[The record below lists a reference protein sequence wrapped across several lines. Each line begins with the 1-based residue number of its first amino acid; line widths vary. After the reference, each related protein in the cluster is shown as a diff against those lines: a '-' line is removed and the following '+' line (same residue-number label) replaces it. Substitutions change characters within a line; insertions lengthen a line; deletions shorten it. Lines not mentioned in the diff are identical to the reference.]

1 VRSLKKYFP
10 IYKGVFRHVVGF
22 TKAVDGVDF
31 YIKEGETLGLVGESG
46 SGKTTIGRCIVRLY
60 EPTHGNIEFSVNDH
74 VTDLAKLERR
84 ELKDFRRDIQ
94 MLFQDPN
101 SSLDPR
107 MRIGDLIMEP
117 LKIHGIGSQSQQKER
132 AEELLVKVGLSP
144 HHLNMYPNQFSGG
157 QRQRIGVARVL
168 SLNPRLI
175 ICDEPVSA
183 LDVSIQA
190 QVLNMLSDFQEELG
204 LTYLFIAHDLSVVE
218 YISDRVMVMYLGKIV
233 EIELSDEIYKNPKHP
248 YTEALLGAIPK
259 QEPGVFRR
267 IVLEGSVPDPSNPPS
282 GCVFHPRCSYV
293 KDICRTTVPELEK
306 TRDSTE
312 SFVACHRFDELELKG
327 YR

>member
-1 VRSLKKYFP
+1 
-10 IYKGVFRHVVGF
+10 
-22 TKAVDGVDF
+22 
-31 YIKEGETLGLVGESG
+31 
-46 SGKTTIGRCIVRLY
+46 
-60 EPTHGNIEFSVNDH
+60 
-74 VTDLAKLERR
+74 
-84 ELKDFRRDIQ
+84 
-94 MLFQDPN
+94 
-101 SSLDPR
+101 
-107 MRIGDLIMEP
+107 MEP

-190 QVLNMLSDFQEELG
+190 QVLNMLFDFQEELG